1 MNVTVILIDN
11 GVACVAKKVKTAK
24 SYLTDLIG
32 KDKIVVEIDDKDIEL
47 SSVDELYDMLE
58 ESGDV
63 GESVICKFGCIIGV
77 DYCTLAVTTR
87 KLE

>member
-1 MNVTVILIDN
+1 MNVTVILYND

-32 KDKIVVEIDDKDIEL
+32 KDKIVVEIDDKETEL

-58 ESGDV
+58 ESGDC
-63 GESVICKFGCIIGV
+63 GESVICKFACSMGD

-87 KLE
+87 ELE